1 MDLTETTRLAAIIN
15 CIRPDWPQA
24 SLTTAITKHLSH
36 RPFRDVLIALA
47 WVAADP
53 ATATP
58 ARVLENGPW
67 WDAVAAGNN
76 QAPATPTNSTL
87 EGRCKRGHWIV
98 AGENHV
104 CAPIGDPK
112 AGAAAARQALAA
124 ARAAHTPTKETL

>member
-1 MDLTETTRLAAIIN
+1 MDLTDTTRLAAIIN

-24 SLTTAITKHLSH
+24 SLTTHIAKHLSH

-53 ATATP
+53 DTATP
-58 ARVLENGPW
+58 ARVLEHGPW

-87 EGRCKRGHWIV
+87 EGRCRCGMWTV
-98 AGENHV
+98 RGENHQ
-104 CAPIGDPK
+104 CAPKADPH
-112 AGAAAARQALAA
+112 AGAAAARAALHA
-124 ARAAHTPTKETL
+124 ARKDTP

>member
-1 MDLTETTRLAAIIN
+1 MDLTDTTRLAAIIN

-36 RPFRDVLIALA
+36 RTFRDVLIALA

-53 ATATP
+53 NTATP
-58 ARVLENGPW
+58 ARVLEQGPW

-87 EGRCKRGHWIV
+87 DGRCKCGLWVVRGEGHTCGRPDYTN
-98 AGENHV
+98 A
-104 CAPIGDPK
+104 
-112 AGAAAARQALAA
+112 AA
-124 ARAAHTPTKETL
+124 ARAALHAARKEQP